1 MEHQDWEPIKV
12 GSLTKKKAVAKPAHS
27 AGTKALHAVEE
38 DDHPKLPTKSLSA
51 ESRAEIIKL
60 RTSMEPK
67 KTQAELNTACSFP
80 ANTIRDIEAGR
91 LCPTPKQL
99 EVLNRVLHTTLKYA

>member
-12 GSLTKKKAVAKPAHS
+12 GSSMTKKPVAKPARP
-27 AGTKALHAVEE
+27 AGTKALHAVED
-38 DDHPKLPTKSLSA
+38 DDHSVLPTKSLSPA
-51 ESRAEIIKL
+51 SRAEIVRL

-99 EVLNRVLHTTLKYA
+99 EVLNRVLRTTLKYA

>member
-1 MEHQDWEPIKV
+1 MEFQDWSEQKV
-12 GSLTKKKAVAKPAHS
+12 GKSLTKKAVSKAAKP
-27 AGTKALHAVEE
+27 AGTKALHAMED
-38 DDHPKLPTKSLSA
+38 DDHPVLPTKSLSPA
-51 ESRAEIIKL
+51 SRAEIVRL